1 MKAQLSKFSKPSE
14 GYLKLMNDLEL
25 SLAKI
30 NSYSGLFKSFKASP
44 KGFYIYGSTGSG
56 KTTIMNAFFG
66 ALNVAKINIH
76 FHDYFIDISRL
87 LTKYSME
94 KLIKKLSQTLKVL
107 CFDEFFIESIADAR
121 LLKDLFEGLIKNGI
135 IIVLTSNFEPEKLY
149 EGGFNRELIFPEF
162 SNFLRANL
170 QVFNLSHTFDFRET
184 FKKNN
189 QFHTIITP
197 ELPQNFIEET
207 MECKGHKI
215 KSKKLQN
222 EVILEYEELFAKPRS
237 VVQFIEICRHFDKIY
252 IANFKPFTMERED
265 ELIRFRNFIDV
276 AYMRHNALYLQG
288 NFSES
293 DIFTKEMLEN
303 IKIKRTYS
311 RLSEM
316 SSLEFLSE
324 ESLLKRKWQTDARIL
339 LSNL

>member
-1 MKAQLSKFSKPSE
+1 MKEKLAKFSKPSE
-14 GYLKLMNDLEL
+14 DYLRLMNDLEL

-30 NSYSGLFKSFKASP
+30 NSYSGIFKSLKTSS
-44 KGFYIYGSTGSG
+44 KGFYIHGSTGSG
-56 KTTIMNAFFG
+56 KTTLMNAFFS

-94 KLIKKLSQTLKVL
+94 KLIKKLSQKLKVL
-107 CFDEFFIESIADAR
+107 CFDEFFIESISDAR
-121 LLKDLFEGLIKNGI
+121 LLKDLFEGLIKNGVI
-135 IIVLTSNFEPEKLY
+135 IMLTSNFEPEKLY
-149 EGGFNRELIFPEF
+149 EGGFNREAVFPNF

-170 QVFNLSHTFDFRET
+170 QVFNLSHTFDFRKMNAT
-184 FKKNN
+184 KLRNS
-189 QFHTIITP
+189 IVIAS
-197 ELPQNFIEET
+197 LPQNFIETEF
-207 MECKGHKI
+207 EFRGHKI
-215 KSKKLQN
+215 KCKSVQN
-222 EVILEYEELFAKPRS
+222 EVIFDYHDLFGKPQS
-237 VVQFIEICRHFDKIY
+237 VVQFIDICRNFDKIY
-252 IANFKPFTMERED
+252 IANFKPFTMDRED

-288 NFSES
+288 EFNESEV
-293 DIFTKEMLEN
+293 FTKEMLEN

-311 RLSEM
+311 RLCEM

-324 ESLLKRKWQTDARIL
+324 ENLLKRKWQADARIL